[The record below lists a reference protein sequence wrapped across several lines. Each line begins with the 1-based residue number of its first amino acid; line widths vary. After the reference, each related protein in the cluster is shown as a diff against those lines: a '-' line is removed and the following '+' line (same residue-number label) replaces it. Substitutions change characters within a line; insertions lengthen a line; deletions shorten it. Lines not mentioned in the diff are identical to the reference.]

1 MTTDTHRTRAA
12 AGRRPGLGVA
22 DRRRAC
28 SSSSFALALVGYGA
42 VTVASLLARG
52 DGARHATYAGVRT
65 LRLDLSLRVGRRRGV
80 EHRDRRHDDSFLP
93 LVAGSTRHR
102 RQSRGDTLSVT
113 SHCPWSPGIP
123 CTGHVRLVVPA
134 ATRIVGGSSDGHL
147 TVRGVT
153 SGMNLSSTDGGLE
166 VHGATGTLRLD
177 TSDGGISAT
186 GLRTG
191 DVRASTSDG
200 SVHLSFLAPPTAVR
214 VTSSDGSVLVD
225 VPHDLT
231 VYRVVVS
238 TKDGSRTVDVPTDP
252 SSDRHIAVSTKDGS
266 VRVETLR

>member
-1 MTTDTHRTRAA
+1 MTTTLTAPAPAPAGDHDSGTRTAVRVLA
-12 AGRRPGLGVA
+12 VVV
-22 DRRRAC
+22 
-28 SSSSFALALVGYGA
+28 ALALVGYGA
-42 VTVASLLARG
+42 LAVASLLSRG
-52 DGARHATYAGVRT
+52 DGTRHATYAGVRT
-65 LRLDLSLRVGRRRGV
+65 LHMDLSFESVDVVGSSTATGVTLTRSFHWSTARPDIGARV
-80 EHRDRRHDDSFLP
+80 S
-93 LVAGSTRHR
+93 
-102 RQSRGDTLSVT
+102 GDTLTVT
-113 SHCPWSPGIP
+113 SHCPWTAGMP

-134 ATRIVGGSSDGHL
+134 STRLVGGSSDGHL
-147 TVRGVT
+147 TVRHVT
-153 SGMNLSSTDGGLE
+153 SAMSLTSTDGGIE
-166 VHGATGTLRLD
+166 VHGPTGPLRLA

-191 DVRASTSDG
+191 TVQASTSDG
-200 SVHLSFLAPPTAVR
+200 SVHLLFLSSPAAVR
-214 VTSSDGSVLVD
+214 VTSSDGSVLVE

>member
-1 MTTDTHRTRAA
+1 MTTTLTAPAPPAGERDSGARTAVRVLA
-12 AGRRPGLGVA
+12 VVV
-22 DRRRAC
+22 
-28 SSSSFALALVGYGA
+28 ALALVGYGA
-42 VTVASLLARG
+42 VAVASLLSRG
-52 DGARHATYAGVRT
+52 DGTRHASYAGVRT
-65 LRLDLSLRVGRRRGV
+65 LHLDLSFESVDLVGSSTATGVTMTRSFHWSLARPDIGARV
-80 EHRDRRHDDSFLP
+80 S
-93 LVAGSTRHR
+93 
-102 RQSRGDTLSVT
+102 GDTLSVS

-123 CTGHVRLVVPA
+123 CTGHVRVVVPA
-134 ATRIVGGSSDGHL
+134 GTRIVGGSSDGHL

-153 SGMNLSSTDGGLE
+153 SAMNLSSTDGGLE
-166 VHGATGTLRLD
+166 VHGATGTLRLN

-186 GLRTG
+186 GLHTG

-238 TKDGSRTVDVPTDP
+238 TKDGSRIVDVPTDP
-252 SSDRHIAVSTKDGS
+252 SSHRHIAVSTKDGS

>member
-1 MTTDTHRTRAA
+1 MTTTLTAPAPPPAGERDSGARTAVRVLA
-12 AGRRPGLGVA
+12 VVV
-22 DRRRAC
+22 
-28 SSSSFALALVGYGA
+28 ALALVGYGA
-42 VTVASLLARG
+42 VAVASLLSRG
-52 DGARHATYAGVRT
+52 DGARHASYAGVRT
-65 LRLDLSLRVGRRRGV
+65 LHLDLSFESVDVVGSSTATGVTMTRSFHWSLARPDIGARV
-80 EHRDRRHDDSFLP
+80 S
-93 LVAGSTRHR
+93 
-102 RQSRGDTLSVT
+102 GDTLSVT

-153 SGMNLSSTDGGLE
+153 SAMNLSSTDGGLE
-166 VHGATGTLRLD
+166 VHGATGTLRLN

-186 GLRTG
+186 GLHTG

-238 TKDGSRTVDVPTDP
+238 TKDGARTVDVPTDP
-252 SSDRHIAVSTKDGS
+252 SSDRHIAVNTKDGS

>member
-1 MTTDTHRTRAA
+1 MTTTLTAPAPPPAGERDSGARTAVRVLA
-12 AGRRPGLGVA
+12 VVV
-22 DRRRAC
+22 
-28 SSSSFALALVGYGA
+28 ALALVGYGA
-42 VTVASLLARG
+42 VAVAGLLSRG
-52 DGARHATYAGVRT
+52 DGTRHASYAGVRT
-65 LRLDLSLRVGRRRGV
+65 LHLDLSFESVDVVGSSTATGVTMTRSFHWSLARPDIGARV
-80 EHRDRRHDDSFLP
+80 S
-93 LVAGSTRHR
+93 
-102 RQSRGDTLSVT
+102 GDTLSVT

-134 ATRIVGGSSDGHL
+134 ATRIVGGSSGGHL
-147 TVRGVT
+147 TVRRVT
-153 SGMNLSSTDGGLE
+153 SAMNLSSTDGGLE
-166 VHGATGTLRLD
+166 VHGATGTLRLN

-186 GLRTG
+186 GLHTA
-191 DVRASTSDG
+191 DLRASTSDG

-252 SSDRHIAVSTKDGS
+252 ASDRHIAVSTKDGS